1 MLQRLDKILASQG
14 TASRSE
20 IQKIIIGGFVSING
34 NICRKKDFKADP
46 ENDII
51 AVNGKQISFS
61 KHTYIM
67 LNKPK
72 GVLSASEDKNCPTVT
87 DLVPDS
93 IKRKKL
99 FPAGRLDKDTE
110 GLIIITDDGDYA
122 HRMLSPKNHVDKI
135 YHAVI
140 DGRVT
145 EKEIE
150 MFKNG
155 IVFADGFKCLPAKL
169 RVIENGEKQ
178 TCEVTVCE
186 GKFHQVKKMFLAVGC
201 TVLEL
206 KRVKIGGLPL
216 DGSLAAGQCRVMT
229 AEEYNKVFETE

>member
-51 AVNGKQISFS
+51 TVNGKQISFS

-216 DGSLAAGQCRVMT
+216 DDSLAAGQCRVMT